1 MEMSALLRQQPQQRR
16 RRLQIRNETKRY
28 LAGEFHLEHQQLR
41 LVDVPHAL

>member
-28 LAGEFHLEHQQLR
+28 LAGEFRLAHQQLR
-41 LVDVPHAL
+41 REDELRAL